1 MKILLPLFLFA
12 VVTATKA
19 GDIIIINDVKKD
31 VVVNTKFLSDP
42 TEHDGSYDERTVL
55 KDNKEL
61 LVFFYD
67 LKEDYSENS
76 FLKVTIVDNG
86 VEYSLDI
93 PLQGFTCS
101 SNKIFNVSEL
111 IKKRRRNAID
121 IQEIYNGVSH
131 YSSVNDR

>member
-55 KDNKEL
+55 KDNKESSAGQIVKNRDL
-61 LVFFYD
+61 THYWWRDELVATKQQFFY
-67 LKEDYSENS
+67 
-76 FLKVTIVDNG
+76 
-86 VEYSLDI
+86 
-93 PLQGFTCS
+93 
-101 SNKIFNVSEL
+101 
-111 IKKRRRNAID
+111 
-121 IQEIYNGVSH
+121 
-131 YSSVNDR
+131 